1 MSLSQDLISFF
12 GRNWKKLI
20 NLISSSRM
28 LILCCGSYVATF
40 SMIRMVTH
48 TAHAASIFQDNII
61 KSSSLEIYQMETG
74 DNRKSVKTFPTF
86 VYVYSVD
93 WRWRWRLYWVVSPN
107 QLSIGIGMWIT
118 VKNVY
123 NLNPPHEKLNNI
135 LEQRWCNIFII
146 CQIYYTYYTIIIF
159 WYFLELKGPDILKVW
174 CFHIFSIYQI

>member
-123 NLNPPHEKLNNI
+123 NLNPPHEKLNNR
-135 LEQRWCNIFII
+135 LKHRWCNIFTI
-146 CQIYYTYYTIIIF
+146 CQIYYTY
-159 WYFLELKGPDILKVW
+159 
-174 CFHIFSIYQI
+174 